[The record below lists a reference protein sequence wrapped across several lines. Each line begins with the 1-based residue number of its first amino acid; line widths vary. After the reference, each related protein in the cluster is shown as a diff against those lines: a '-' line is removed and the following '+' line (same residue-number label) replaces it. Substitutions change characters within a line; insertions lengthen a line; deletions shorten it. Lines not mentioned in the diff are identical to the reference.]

1 MLLTERFVKKL
12 IQTTLIKNILKE
24 NADNTESNFQNNIVT
39 ILSTF
44 EKPNKIWA
52 SKIVAQ
58 ENQKISKMNLF
69 IHQFLAASDKEGKAG
84 DDETYADFIMSF
96 KNDYPAEVFF
106 SFLLSLKG
114 EKFRNEIL
122 NLSKNTTLKPDDPFV
137 KKAAQMILKLYM
149 QKHQKNSESQN
160 ADDLQKIMSAFDKVT
175 KNMDSFK
182 SNQQAFDGIL
192 HVLDKAYQNA
202 SDEDKKRIEK
212 ISNLFTSNK
221 EKLISNHVIL
231 QNSIKNAKFF
241 LERNTQLKDINVEN
255 LSSPSNREEMKQA
268 FDKIKNPSKDPFAY

>member
-149 QKHQKNSESQN
+149 KRHQ
-160 ADDLQKIMSAFDKVT
+160 

-182 SNQQAFDGIL
+182 SNQQAFDEIL
-192 HVLDKAYQNA
+192 HVLDKAYQKA

-255 LSSPSNREEMKQA
+255 LSSPSNRKDMKQA